1 VNASRVALTALVA
14 ANLVPL
20 IGVAF
25 FGWRLYDVML
35 IYWLENGVIG
45 AFTALRMATATEQRA
60 SALAFV
66 PFFTLHYGLFWLVH
80 GVFVVALFGPEGPFG
95 AVTGAESGAA
105 PAGTW
110 LAAPGGPS
118 IALPIVGAV
127 PVAAGAAVAAVG
139 LVVSHGVSFVRNW
152 LAAGERDGRSP
163 SSLMRQ
169 PYGRVVVLHVTL
181 LVAGFAVTALGAPI
195 AALVFMV
202 VLKIVLDAAAHLS
215 EHRRARA

>member
-1 VNASRVALTALVA
+1 MRASPVALVALVA

-20 IGVAF
+20 IGVTF

-45 AFTALRMATATEQRA
+45 AFTVLRMATATEERA

-66 PFFTLHYGLFWLVH
+66 PFFTVHYGLFWLVH
-80 GVFVVALFGPEGPFG
+80 GVFVVTLFGGEGPFG
-95 AVTGAESGAA
+95 GAPGAA
-105 PAGTW
+105 PVGAQLAGS
-110 LAAPGGPS
+110 GGPS

-127 PVAAGAAVAAVG
+127 PVAEGAALAVFG
-139 LVVSHGVSFVRNW
+139 LVASHGASFVRNW

-181 LVAGFAVTALGAPI
+181 LVAGFALLALGAPS
-195 AALVFMV
+195 AALALMV
-202 VLKIVLDAAAHLS
+202 VLKIVLDAAAHLR